1 MKNIVTFKMAVFFKL
16 IICLLWSGSSYATAT
31 QKKCDDGWK
40 SSPASKVCTGSAQED
55 PSDRRTCL
63 LQNVTCKGVSNG
75 VLSIQPHQF
84 PNLNVCSGH
93 LTIGTCSAS
102 APTQKACQT
111 QWDNNSA
118 SKVCSGSVGV
128 DSSDPTL
135 CQLTMKCKDTATGS
149 QIDNGSLTYPLADV
163 SALQVCDGLLKTGVC
178 KSK

>member
-1 MKNIVTFKMAVFFKL
+1 MKNILMSKTVPLSKL
-16 IICLLWSGSSYATAT
+16 IIIFFLGVSAHATAT

-40 SSPASKVCTGSAQED
+40 SSPASKVCTGSVQED

-111 QWDNNSA
+111 QWDNNSS

-149 QIDNGSLTYPLADV
+149 QVDNGSLTYPLADV
-163 SALQVCDGLLKTGVC
+163 SALQVCDGLLKTGAC